1 MVIYE
6 AANHRGEAD
15 ITATWTALINAAHG
29 SSATATPYEMVYAKV
44 QEMASRLNHS
54 ETTFSP
60 TILVPLLEQYAV
72 TYQNGVGPREWVPD
86 LMIRCG
92 VSFETL
98 ISIIQGMWYN
108 NLQPFTGRHRV
119 LLADQILF
127 LCNQWYEH
135 CLARN
140 ERIFGSDQTA
150 QEINE
155 LLEVIGPSM
164 DAQGQQDA
172 EQLRRYIRRSFG
184 V

>member
-1 MVIYE
+1 M
-6 AANHRGEAD
+6 
-15 ITATWTALINAAHG
+15 
-29 SSATATPYEMVYAKV
+29 
-44 QEMASRLNHS
+44 
-54 ETTFSP
+54 
-60 TILVPLLEQYAV
+60 
-72 TYQNGVGPREWVPD
+72 
-86 LMIRCG
+86 
-92 VSFETL
+92 
-98 ISIIQGMWYN
+98 
-108 NLQPFTGRHRV
+108 